1 MLHRYNI
8 EEWAE
13 KYYNRQLTQ
22 EEKAEIDTLL
32 EADVVLQKEWDEA
45 MELLAALAHA
55 SDAEHIR
62 QALRSARQ
70 PEKAPGRLIAFIRN
84 NWKTSAIAAS
94 FALAAIS
101 TVQYMNSSKEMGNSK
116 SKFTQ
121 LSREVENIKNSQN
134 SIIKTIEDKTLT
146 PKAPE
151 PQYDLGGTG
160 FALTNDGYIAT
171 NYHVV
176 TGTSDISIITQDNHT
191 YNAVMVGYDAVLDL
205 AILKI
210 TDKDFKFGKSP
221 VPYNLKY
228 QPSQVLGL
236 KVFSVG
242 YPQDNLV
249 YNEGYI
255 SCERGYQGDSLSY
268 QLEIVA
274 NPGQSGSPVIDKQ
287 GNVLGLIN
295 GKKSNTSGTTYA
307 VRSKALLDLIGR
319 LPDHIRITPPRSN
332 AIARLERTEQVSQ
345 LKNYI
350 VTIKTVK

>member
-1 MLHRYNI
+1 MLNKYNI
-8 EEWAE
+8 EEWAD
-13 KYYNRQLTQ
+13 KYHNRQLTG
-22 EEKAEIDTLL
+22 EEIIKI
-32 EADVVLQKEWDEA
+32 EAQLREDVVLQREWDQI
-45 MELLAALAHA
+45 MDVLNALAHA
-55 SDAEHIR
+55 ADTDHIR
-62 QALRSARQ
+62 KVMQEARK
-70 PEKAPGRLIAFIRN
+70 PEKTPARFTSFIRQ

-134 SIIKTIEDKTLT
+134 SLIKTIEDKTLT
-146 PKAPE
+146 PKAAV

-176 TGTSDISIITQDNHT
+176 IGNSEISVITQDNHI

-221 VPYNLKY
+221 VPYNLKF
-228 QPSQVLGL
+228 QDNQVLGL
-236 KVFSVG
+236 KVFSIG

-255 SCERGYQGDSLSY
+255 SCEKGYQGDSLSY

-274 NPGQSGSPVIDKQ
+274 DPGQSGSPVIDKN
-287 GNVLGLIN
+287 GNILGLIN
-295 GKKSNTSGTTYA
+295 GKKSNTAGTTYA

-319 LPDHIRITPPRSN
+319 LPDHIHIVPPKSN
-332 AIARLERTEQVSQ
+332 AIAKLERTEQVTQ